1 MTRPHRKRKVTYND
15 PGQAHFV
22 TYSCRQRLP
31 LLSKDRSRQ
40 WVVEAIEK
48 SRAKLDSN
56 LWAYVIMPEH
66 VHLLIHPRRE
76 TYSMRPI
83 LAALKRP
90 VSGRA
95 KRHLLETNNADWLA
109 RLTVAKGR
117 KTVFRFW
124 LPGGGYDENLCSDRP
139 VHEVIEYIHANP
151 VRRGL
156 VDSPIDWCWSSARF
170 WEGDGSGPLKMDA
183 LPL

>member
-1 MTRPHRKRKVTYND
+1 MTRPHRKRKVTYNE
-15 PGQAHFV
+15 PGHAHFV
-22 TYSCRQRLP
+22 TYSCHGRLP

-40 WVVEAIEK
+40 RVLDAIEK
-48 SRAKLDSN
+48 PRARLDFD

-66 VHLLIHPRRE
+66 VHLLIHPRRQ
-76 TYSMRPI
+76 TYSMRRI

-90 VSGRA
+90 VSGQA
-95 KRHLLETNNADWLA
+95 KRHLTETNNAAWLA
-109 RLTVAKGR
+109 RLTVPKGR

-139 VHEVIEYIHANP
+139 IHEVIEYIHANP

-156 VDSPIDWCWSSARF
+156 VERAIDWYWSSARF
-170 WEGDGSGPLKMDA
+170 WEGGRSGPLKMA
-183 LPL
+183 PLLL